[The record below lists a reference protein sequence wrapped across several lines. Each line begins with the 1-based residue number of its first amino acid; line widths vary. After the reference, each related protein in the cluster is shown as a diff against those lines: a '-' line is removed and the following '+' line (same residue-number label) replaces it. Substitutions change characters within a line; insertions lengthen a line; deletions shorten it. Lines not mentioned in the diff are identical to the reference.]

1 MWITIP
7 YIFEP
12 LLVYD
17 YDPANGRQL
26 KPHLAE
32 SYDVSS
38 DGLEIT
44 FRLREDIHFS
54 DGTPLTAD
62 DVIFTYETIT
72 NPKIDA
78 ANVASRYADVLK
90 VTKIDNLVVKF
101 SLKRP
106 YFKALENLSFTRTGI
121 LPRHL
126 YGSGETPVVSPAAS
140 RQGLPPAPVPG
151 LIALG
156 AGATPGASAG
166 VNPDQF
172 NKRVSNPVG
181 SGPYRPG
188 LALPL
193 GAGATPGA
201 STGVNPDVGRQVV
214 LRRNENYWGR
224 KPTQAE
230 RLWFSPAL
238 YGQGLPPA

>member
-17 YDPANGRQL
+17 LTRANGRQL

-32 SYDVSS
+32 SYEVSS

-44 FRLREDIHFS
+44 FRLRDDTHFS
-54 DGTPLTAD
+54 DGTPVTAD

-72 NPKIDA
+72 NPKVDA

-106 YFKALENLSFTRTGI
+106 HFLSLANLSFTRTGI
-121 LPRHL
+121 LPRHV
-126 YGSGETPVVSPAAS
+126 YGLA
-140 RQGLPPAPVPG
+140 LP
-151 LIALG
+151 LG

-166 VNPDQF
+166 VNHDQF

-181 SGPYRPG
+181 SGPY
-188 LALPL
+188 
-193 GAGATPGA
+193 
-201 STGVNPDVGRQVV
+201 VFEKWDVGRQV
-214 LRRNENYWGR
+214 YGAAS
-224 KPTQAE
+224 AE
-230 RLWFSPAL
+230 SGPSYDA
-238 YGQGLPPA
+238 QT